1 MKQKIDKS
9 LVKHIA
15 QLANLELDEDK
26 IDLYQDQLS
35 VIVDHF
41 NDLKSLSFADVPETS
56 RIVEEENVWRE
67 DKVTPSFN
75 QDEALSNSKNTH
87 QGYFLVPYVLTQK
100 DE

>member
-15 QLANLELDEDK
+15 QLANLELDDNK

-67 DKVTPSFN
+67 DEVGTSFT
-75 QDEALSNSKNTH
+75 QEEALLNSKNVH